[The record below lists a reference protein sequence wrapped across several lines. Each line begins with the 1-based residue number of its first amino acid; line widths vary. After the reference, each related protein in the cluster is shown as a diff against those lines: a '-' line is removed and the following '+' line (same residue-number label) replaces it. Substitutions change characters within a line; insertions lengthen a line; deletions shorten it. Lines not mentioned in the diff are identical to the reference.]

1 MRLAIGWAKEVR
13 ELRQEVH
20 ESADDAWK
28 ACKGRFEDSFSSTL
42 DIELP
47 VAPRP
52 LRARDCAQRTCEE
65 FIWEGAA
72 GVGRPASSRGHHS
85 PAHGLPQRRNDSR
98 RMCMCMCVACCL
110 KSLVPSCTIPTCKV
124 VVCWHLEQDFCSCRY
139 HPPCF
144 QDAHRLQNMSGFDGV
159 RRDSLLPEE
168 GYMEVMEASWS
179 HTRPGL

>member
-1 MRLAIGWAKEVR
+1 MEGFQQISWSCGASCLQWQPATD
-13 ELRQEVH
+13 
-20 ESADDAWK
+20 SACHK
-28 ACKGRFEDSFSSTL
+28 YSGISM
-42 DIELP
+42 
-47 VAPRP
+47 
-52 LRARDCAQRTCEE
+52 TCPHVS
-65 FIWEGAA
+65 GAA
-72 GVGRPASSRGHHS
+72 ERRKSTHPSTQVGRPASSRGHHS

-110 KSLVPSCTIPTCKV
+110 KGLVPICTIPICKV